1 MNIIVAVDANWGI
14 GKDGDLLVSIP
25 ADKKFFRQETMGK
38 VVVMGRKTLESLPG
52 GRPLPGRV
60 NVVLSRD
67 PEYAPKDTLVA
78 HSEEELDKI
87 LAEYDK
93 EDVYVIGGGSIY
105 KLLLSRCSLAHV
117 TRIDRAYEADTW
129 FPNLDED
136 PEWEITGISDEQTYF
151 DITYHFVRYER
162 KNK

>member
-1 MNIIVAVDANWGI
+1 MKALNIAVLGATGAV
-14 GKDGDLLVSIP
+14 G
-25 ADKKFFRQETMGK
+25 QEMI
-38 VVVMGRKTLESLPG
+38 
-52 GRPLPGRV
+52 
-60 NVVLSRD
+60 
-67 PEYAPKDTLVA
+67 
-78 HSEEELDKI
+78 KI

-117 TRIDRAYEADTW
+117 TKIDRAYEADTW

-162 KNK
+162 KNR